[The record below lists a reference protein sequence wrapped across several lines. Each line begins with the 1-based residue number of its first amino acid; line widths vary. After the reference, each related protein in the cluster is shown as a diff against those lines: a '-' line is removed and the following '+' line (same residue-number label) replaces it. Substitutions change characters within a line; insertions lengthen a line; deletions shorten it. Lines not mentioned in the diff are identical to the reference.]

1 MAQLVKSHAPI
12 MVLGSQ
18 ESGKTT
24 AIRSYLKKVSEKS
37 FSVSVNSEDQGL
49 SQLASIISLCL

>member
-1 MAQLVKSHAPI
+1 